1 MPYFKYKGITNQGQ
15 MTDGTIEAD
24 NIEAA
29 KKTIQQNGLRI
40 QFIDEEKQNLFKKEI
55 NIAFLNKINK
65 KEIVIFL
72 RQLAVMFDASLPIVQ
87 SFRIIAKQTENPKFK
102 RIIKEIADKIEGG
115 AKLSYVM
122 SKYPE
127 VFSDYYVNMVKS
139 GETSGNLDEVLNYL
153 ADQEEKSY
161 DVMAKVKGALTY
173 PIVVFIAMVA
183 VFIIMMVYIVPKML
197 GAVTEM
203 GGELPLPT
211 KIIIGTS
218 NFLKDN
224 IILMI
229 ILTIILV
236 VSIIIALGTKKGKR
250 TFHLLQIKLPII
262 GKFFQKIYL
271 TRFTKSFSTLL
282 RNGVPIIQSLR
293 VAGDI
298 IGNEVYREIIEETIS
313 RTEDGDPISA
323 IFSEHEDIIPVMVT
337 QMILVG
343 EKTGKLDYVLEKV
356 SGFYE
361 RESSNIVD
369 SVVELITPVIIILL
383 GIVVAIIV
391 SAVILPM
398 YSMANQ
404 F

>member
-15 MTDGTIEAD
+15 MTDGAVEAD

-40 QFIDEEKQNLFKKEI
+40 QFINEEKQSIFKKEI
-55 NIAFLNKINK
+55 NIPFLNKINK

-87 SFRIIAKQTENPKFK
+87 SFKIIAKQTENPKFK
-102 RIIKEIADKIEGG
+102 RIINEIADKIEGG
-115 AKLSYVM
+115 AKMSYVM

-161 DVMAKVKGALTY
+161 DVMSKVKGALTY
-173 PIVVFIAMVA
+173 PIVVFVAMIA

-197 GAVTEM
+197 GAITEM

-229 ILTIILV
+229 ILLILATI
-236 VSIIIALGTKKGKR
+236 SIIVALRTKKGKR
-250 TFHLLQIKLPII
+250 TFHLLQIKLPLI
-262 GKFFQKIYL
+262 GTFFQKIYL

-282 RNGVPIIQSLR
+282 KNGVPIIQSLR

-298 IGNEVYREIIEETIS
+298 IGNEVYKEIIEETIS
-313 RTEDGDPISA
+313 RAEDGDPISA
-323 IFSEHEDIIPVMVT
+323 IFSEHEDVIPVMVT

-369 SVVELITPVIIILL
+369 SVVELITPIIIILL
-383 GIVVAIIV
+383 GIVVALIV

>member
-15 MTDGTIEAD
+15 MTDGAVEAD

-40 QFIDEEKQNLFKKEI
+40 QFINEEKQSIFKKEI
-55 NIAFLNKINK
+55 NIPFLNKINK

-87 SFRIIAKQTENPKFK
+87 SFKIIAKQTENPKFK
-102 RIIKEIADKIEGG
+102 RIINEIADKIEGG
-115 AKLSYVM
+115 AKMSYVM

-161 DVMAKVKGALTY
+161 DVMSKVKGALTY
-173 PIVVFIAMVA
+173 PIVVFVAMIA

-197 GAVTEM
+197 GAITEM

-229 ILTIILV
+229 ILLILATI
-236 VSIIIALGTKKGKR
+236 SIIVVLRTKKGKR
-250 TFHLLQIKLPII
+250 TFHLLQIKLPLI
-262 GKFFQKIYL
+262 GTFFQKIYL

-282 RNGVPIIQSLR
+282 KNGVPIIQSLR

-298 IGNEVYREIIEETIS
+298 IGNEVYKEIIEETIS
-313 RTEDGDPISA
+313 RAEDGDPISA
-323 IFSEHEDIIPVMVT
+323 IFSEHEDVIPVMVT

-369 SVVELITPVIIILL
+369 SVVELITPIIIILL
-383 GIVVAIIV
+383 GIVVALIV

>member
-15 MTDGTIEAD
+15 LTDGAIEAD

-40 QFIDEEKQNLFKKEI
+40 QFINEEKQNIFKKEI
-55 NIAFLNKINK
+55 NIAFLNKISK

-87 SFRIIAKQTENPKFK
+87 SFKIIAKQTENPKFK
-102 RIIKEIADKIEGG
+102 RIINEIADKIEGG

-161 DVMAKVKGALTY
+161 DVMSKVKGALTY
-173 PIVVFIAMVA
+173 PIVVFVAMVA

-211 KIIIGTS
+211 KIIISTS
-218 NFLKDN
+218 YFLKDN
-224 IILMI
+224 IILIIIFFI
-229 ILTIILV
+229 ILTI
-236 VSIIIALGTKKGKR
+236 SIILLLGTKKGKR
-250 TFHLLQIKLPII
+250 TFHLLQIKLPMI

-298 IGNEVYREIIEETIS
+298 IGNEVYKEIIEETIS
-313 RTEDGDPISA
+313 RAEDGDPISA
-323 IFSEHEDIIPVMVT
+323 IFSEHEDVIPVMVT

-343 EKTGKLDYVLEKV
+343 EKTGKLDYVLEKI
-356 SGFYE
+356 SSFYE

-369 SVVELITPVIIILL
+369 SVVELITPLIIILL
-383 GIVVAIIV
+383 GIVVAVIV

-398 YSMANQ
+398 YNMANQ

>member
-15 MTDGTIEAD
+15 LTDGTIEAD

-40 QFIDEEKQNLFKKEI
+40 QFINEEKQSIFKKEI

-87 SFRIIAKQTENPKFK
+87 SFKIIAKQTENPKFK
-102 RIIKEIADKIEGG
+102 RIINEIADKIEGG
-115 AKLSYVM
+115 AKMSYVM

-161 DVMAKVKGALTY
+161 DVMSKVKGALTY
-173 PIVVFIAMVA
+173 PIVVFVAMIA

-197 GAVTEM
+197 GAITEM

-229 ILTIILV
+229 VFLILAMISIV
-236 VSIIIALGTKKGKR
+236 VALRTKKGKR
-250 TFHLLQIKLPII
+250 IFHLLQIKLPLI

-271 TRFTKSFSTLL
+271 TRFTKSFATLL
-282 RNGVPIIQSLR
+282 KNGVPIIQSLR

-298 IGNEVYREIIEETIS
+298 IGNEVYKEIIDETIS
-313 RTEDGDPISA
+313 RAEDGDPISA
-323 IFSEHEDIIPVMVT
+323 IFSEHEDVIPVMVT

-369 SVVELITPVIIILL
+369 SVVELITPIIIILL

-398 YSMANQ
+398 YNMANQ

>member
-1 MPYFKYKGITNQGQ
+1 MPYYKYKGITNQGQ
-15 MTDGTIEAD
+15 MTDGAIEAD

-29 KKTIQQNGLRI
+29 KKAIQQNGLRI
-40 QFIDEEKQNLFKKEI
+40 QYIDEEKQSLFKKEI
-55 NIAFLNKINK
+55 NIPFLNKISK

-102 RIIKEIADKIEGG
+102 KIIIEIADRIEGG

-122 SKYPE
+122 SKFPE

-173 PIVVFIAMVA
+173 PIVVFIAMIA
-183 VFIIMMVYIVPKML
+183 VFIIMMVYIVPQML

-211 KIIIGTS
+211 KIIINTS
-218 NFLKDN
+218 NFLKNN

-229 ILTIILV
+229 ILLIAMIISTIAVLR
-236 VSIIIALGTKKGKR
+236 TKKGKR

-282 RNGVPIIQSLR
+282 KNGVPIIQSLR

-298 IGNEVYREIIEETIS
+298 IGNEVYREVIEETIS

-323 IFSEHEDIIPVMVT
+323 VFSEHEDIIPVMVT

-369 SVVELITPVIIILL
+369 SVVELITPIIIILL
-383 GIVVAIIV
+383 GIVVAVIV

>member
-1 MPYFKYKGITNQGQ
+1 MPYFKYKGITNQGRV
-15 MTDGTIEAD
+15 TDGAVEAD

-29 KKTIQQNGLRI
+29 KKTIQKNGLRI
-40 QFIDEEKQNLFKKEI
+40 QFINEEKQNILKKEI
-55 NIAFLNKINK
+55 NIAFLNKVSK

-72 RQLAVMFDASLPIVQ
+72 RQLAVMFEASLPIVQ
-87 SFRIIAKQTENPKFK
+87 SFKIIAKQTENPKFK
-102 RIIKEIADKIEGG
+102 RIINEIANKIEGG
-115 AKLSYVM
+115 AKMSYVM

-139 GETSGNLDEVLNYL
+139 GETSGNLDEVLVYL

-161 DVMAKVKGALTY
+161 DVMSKVKGALTY
-173 PIVVFIAMVA
+173 PIVVFIAMIA

-224 IILMI
+224 IILLIVFLI
-229 ILTIILV
+229 ILTIGIILL
-236 VSIIIALGTKKGKR
+236 LGTKKGKKL
-250 TFHLLQIKLPII
+250 FHLAQIKLPMI

-298 IGNEVYREIIEETIS
+298 IGNEVYKEVIEETIS
-313 RTEDGDPISA
+313 RAEDGDPISA
-323 IFSEHEDIIPVMVT
+323 VFSEHEDIIPVMVT

-343 EKTGKLDYVLEKV
+343 EKTGKLDYVLEKI

-369 SVVELITPVIIILL
+369 SVVELITPLIIILL

-398 YSMANQ
+398 YNMANQ